1 MKKLYNILVAILSIV
16 SIVLAVLD
24 ICGVVDL
31 LIQPY
36 RIIDLLILI
45 FFTIDYVARFAL
57 SQERKNFFKENIF
70 DLIAIIPFNSF
81 FSAFRIFRLFRLAK
95 LTRLSKLSRVVR
107 AAAFF
112 GILKRRL
119 NDILNT
125 NGFIYVLYTNIVMVL
140 SSSAIMVFAEK
151 MKFQDALWW
160 SIVTCTTVGYGDI
173 IPTTTIGRVLAVLLM
188 IFGVGFIGMLT
199 GAITTYFTKHHN
211 ESNTEKDDE
220 LENLIASM
228 DSEQKQ
234 KMIEIAKI
242 ILK

>member
-1 MKKLYNILVAILSIV
+1 MKKVYNVLIAFLSIV
-16 SIVLAVLD
+16 SIVMAILD
-24 ICGVVDL
+24 LCGVVDL
-31 LIQPY
+31 MLQPF
-36 RIIDLLILI
+36 RTIDLLILI
-45 FFTIDYVARFAL
+45 FFTIDYVTRFAL
-57 SQERKNFFKENIF
+57 SKERKDFFKANIF
-70 DLIAIIPFNSF
+70 DLIAIIPFNSI

-125 NGFIYVLYTNIVMVL
+125 NGFIYVLYTNIVMIL
-140 SSSAIMVFAEK
+140 FSSAIMVFAEN
-151 MKFQDALWW
+151 MTFQDALWW

-173 IPTTTIGRVLAVLLM
+173 SPTTAIGRVLAVLLM
-188 IFGVGFIGMLT
+188 IFGIGMIGMLT
-199 GAITTYFTKHHN
+199 GAITTYFTKQH
-211 ESNTEKDDE
+211 ERTNTDDDHE
-220 LENLIASM
+220 LESLIASM

-234 KMIEIAKI
+234 KMIDIAKI